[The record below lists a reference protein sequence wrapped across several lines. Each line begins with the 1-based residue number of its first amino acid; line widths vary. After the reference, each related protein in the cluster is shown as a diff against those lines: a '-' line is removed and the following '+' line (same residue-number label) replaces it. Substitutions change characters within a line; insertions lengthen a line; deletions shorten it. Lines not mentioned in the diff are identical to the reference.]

1 MLRTAFVAAVAGS
14 AAAFAPAGPV
24 SLPRVLAPATGLAAR
39 LSAAAAPAS
48 VIPSSEPA
56 NVEPV
61 EVDADGAAHRQVF
74 IRRS

>member
-39 LSAAAAPAS
+39 LSAAAAPAPGALDRLFSAERLGSLSRS
-48 VIPSSEPA
+48 VRKPGNP
-56 NVEPV
+56 
-61 EVDADGAAHRQVF
+61 
-74 IRRS
+74 